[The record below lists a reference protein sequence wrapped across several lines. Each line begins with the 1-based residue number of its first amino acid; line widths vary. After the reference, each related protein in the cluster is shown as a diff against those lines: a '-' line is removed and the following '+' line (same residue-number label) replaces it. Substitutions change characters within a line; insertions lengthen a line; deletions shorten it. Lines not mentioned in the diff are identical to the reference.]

1 MISLDG
7 HSLSLNDVISAS
19 RFEEKIVLSQSAEA
33 AMQKSQNN
41 LQAIIAESKPVYGL
55 NTGFGI
61 FADRAITR
69 AESQQLNRNLILS
82 HAVGTG
88 APLPEEVVRA
98 AMLIRAN
105 SLAKGYSGIKTDMV
119 HVLLEMLNKG
129 VVPVVYDKGSLGS
142 SGDLC
147 MLAQMALTVSTFPQE
162 KEAESG
168 LAVYQGEVMSGREA
182 MQRAGIER
190 LTLSDKDGLA
200 LINGATFSAALLALA
215 AVDSAYL
222 CYLGDMA
229 AALSFEALLARTDAL
244 HAELHQARGLTG
256 QIQSAAAISAFLKG
270 STFVNAHHQ
279 VQDAYSLRC
288 APQVHGAVR
297 DTLGFVQATVTRE
310 INAAT
315 DNPLIVGEGLA
326 ISGGNFH
333 GEAVGMN
340 ADFLAI
346 ALSELSGISERRTFR
361 LMDSHLNNGLPAM
374 LVGNADKAGLNSGIM
389 MLQYTAASLVLENQ
403 TLSSPDSVRSL
414 PTSANQE
421 DFNANAYN
429 AAWHMYQVLENAA
442 KIICIEIYS
451 ACRAIDLR
459 RRAMPNLR
467 LGRETEKVY
476 TWVRELI
483 PFQDGDIYWKEEID
497 LLQDEL
503 IHQRKFREIFY
514 NTELTKV

>member
-7 HSLSLNDVISAS
+7 HSLNLNAVINAS
-19 RFEEKIVLSQSAEA
+19 RYNDNVELSQSAKA
-33 AMQKSQNN
+33 SMQKSQEN
-41 LQAIIAESKPVYGL
+41 LQAIIAQSKPVYGL

-61 FADRAITR
+61 FADRTITR

-88 APLPEEVVRA
+88 NPLPQDVVRA

-105 SLAKGYSGIKTDMV
+105 SLAKGYSGIKTDLV
-119 HVLLEMLNKG
+119 QILLDMLNKD
-129 VVPVVYDKGSLGS
+129 VIPVIYDKGSMGS

-147 MLAQMALTVSTFPQE
+147 MLAQMALVASTSPQE
-162 KEAESG
+162 KESESG
-168 LAVYQGEVMSGREA
+168 LSVYQGEVMSGRAA
-182 MQRAGIER
+182 MQKAGIER

-215 AVDSAYL
+215 AYDSAYL
-222 CYLGDMA
+222 CYLGDLA
-229 AALSFEALLARTDAL
+229 TALSFEALLARTDPL
-244 HAELHQARGLTG
+244 HSELHKARGLTG
-256 QIQSAAAISAFLKG
+256 QIESAANIARFLED

-288 APQVHGAVR
+288 APQVNGAVR
-297 DTLGFVQATVTRE
+297 DTLDFVQSTVTRE

-389 MLQYTAASLVLENQ
+389 ILQYTAASLVLENQ
-403 TLSSPDSVRSL
+403 TLCSPDSVRSL

-429 AAWHMYQVLENAA
+429 AAWHLHQVLENAA
-442 KIICIEIYS
+442 KIICIEIYT

-459 RRAMPNLR
+459 RHAMPKLR
-467 LGRETEKVY
+467 LGRETAEVY
-476 TWVRELI
+476 NWVRALI
-483 PFQDGDIYWKEEID
+483 PYQDGDAYWKEEID

-503 IHQRKFREIFY
+503 IYKKNFRENFY
-514 NTELTKV
+514 NTELTKA

>member
-7 HSLSLNDVISAS
+7 HSLNLNTVASAS
-19 RFEEKIVLSQSAEA
+19 RYQEKIELSDAAKA
-33 AMQKSQNN
+33 AMQRSQEN
-41 LQAIIAESKPVYGL
+41 LQAIIAQAKPVYGL

-61 FADRAITR
+61 FADRTITR

-88 APLPEEVVRA
+88 DPLPVDVVRA

-119 HVLLEMLNKG
+119 QVLLEMLNKG
-129 VVPVVYDKGSLGS
+129 VIPVVYDKGSLGS

-147 MLAQMALTVSTFPQE
+147 MLAQMALVASGAPHE
-162 KEAESG
+162 KESESG
-168 LAVYQGEVMSGREA
+168 LALYQGEVMSGRAA
-182 MQRAGIER
+182 MQKAGIER

-200 LINGATFSAALLALA
+200 LINGATFSAALLALG
-215 AVDSAYL
+215 VYDSAFL

-229 AALSFEALLARTDAL
+229 AALSFEALLARSDPL
-244 HAELHQARGLTG
+244 HPELHQARELAG
-256 QIQSAAAISAFLKG
+256 QIESAAAISAFLEG

-297 DTLGFVQATVTRE
+297 DTLRFVEATVTRE

-374 LVGNADKAGLNSGIM
+374 LVGNADKAGLNSGTM
-389 MLQYTAASLVLENQ
+389 MLQYTAASLALENQ
-403 TLSSPDSVRSL
+403 TLASPDSVRSL

-429 AAWHMYQVLENAA
+429 AAWHMHQVLENAG
-442 KIICIEIYS
+442 KILCIEIYS

-459 RRAMPNLR
+459 SRIMPKLH
-467 LGRETEKVY
+467 LGRETARVY
-476 TWVRELI
+476 EWVRERV
-483 PFQDGDIYWKEEID
+483 PFQDGDAYWKEEID
-497 LLQDEL
+497 LLQDAI
-503 IHQRKFREIFY
+503 IHDKNFRETFY
-514 NTELTKV
+514 NSELTNA

>member
-1 MISLDG
+1 
-7 HSLSLNDVISAS
+7 
-19 RFEEKIVLSQSAEA
+19 
-33 AMQKSQNN
+33 
-41 LQAIIAESKPVYGL
+41 
-55 NTGFGI
+55 
-61 FADRAITR
+61 
-69 AESQQLNRNLILS
+69 
-82 HAVGTG
+82 
-88 APLPEEVVRA
+88 
-98 AMLIRAN
+98 
-105 SLAKGYSGIKTDMV
+105 
-119 HVLLEMLNKG
+119 
-129 VVPVVYDKGSLGS
+129 
-142 SGDLC
+142 
-147 MLAQMALTVSTFPQE
+147 MLAQMALVASTFPQE

-168 LAVYQGEVMSGREA
+168 LAVYQGELLSGRAA
-182 MQRAGIER
+182 MQKAGIER

-215 AVDSAYL
+215 VYDSAYL

-229 AALSFEALLARTDAL
+229 AALSFEALLARTDPL
-244 HAELHQARGLTG
+244 HPELHRARGLTG
-256 QIQSAAAISAFLKG
+256 QIESAAAISAFLKD

-297 DTLGFVQATVTRE
+297 DTLGFVRSTVTRE

-340 ADFLAI
+340 ADFLSI
-346 ALSELSGISERRTFR
+346 ALSELSAISERRSFR

-374 LVGNADKAGLNSGIM
+374 LVGDSDKAGLNSGIM
-389 MLQYTAASLVLENQ
+389 ILQYTAASLALENQ
-403 TLSSPDSVRSL
+403 TLASPDSVRSL

-429 AAWHMYQVLENAA
+429 AAWHLHQVLENAA
-442 KIICIEIYS
+442 KIISIEIYS

-459 RRAMPNLR
+459 KRAMPNLR
-467 LGRETEKVY
+467 LGRETAKVY
-476 TWVRELI
+476 EWVRELI
-483 PFQDGDIYWKEEID
+483 PFQDGDALWKEELD

-503 IHQRKFREIFY
+503 IHQRKFKETFY
-514 NTELTKV
+514 NTELTKA